1 MDLVPPSEH
10 QVLVFLAAFAVLL
23 AAARGLG
30 ALAQRVGQP
39 AVIGELTAGLLLGP
53 SVLGRVAPDVE
64 EWLFPP
70 DHVQTAMIFTVSWLG
85 VIFLLLATGFE
96 TDLGLIR
103 RLGRAAGIVSTGSL
117 VVPIVGGLVV
127 GALMPEVFL
136 GSDDRTSFALFM
148 GAALSISSL
157 PVIAKILGDMGYM
170 RRDFGQ
176 LTLAAGMANDV
187 VGWIALGV
195 IAGLVSAGTI
205 SVGEVSMTLLG
216 VIGFFLVAF
225 TIGQRLIDL
234 SFRTLRRHDVVHMSR
249 LTVLVLITLVASV
262 ATQWLGVEAVL
273 GAFVAGILVGRSPYH
288 DGEVMETLEHTST
301 AFLAPI
307 FFATAGLRV
316 DLGLLTDGTVLFWAL
331 VVLVVASITKFVG
344 TLVGGFIARLPGRE
358 SAALGVALNAR
369 GALEIVIASV
379 GLSLGVLNQASYTVV
394 VLMAMATSMMA
405 PPLLKRALKGWPGT
419 ADEQERLRR
428 EEALA
433 QNLVV
438 RNDRV
443 LIPTRGG
450 PASLLA
456 AQVVDLAWPTDAPVS
471 ILTAE
476 PFDDPD
482 AITPIK
488 NVFGEREVSITEQP
502 GVDVATAVTEEA
514 KLGYGA
520 VVIGFRA
527 GRHETLPAWIRQV
540 VAQTTIPVVLVRG
553 PARNGRR
560 TPWAFARALV
570 PVAGGRTA
578 KASQEI
584 AHGISNA
591 IGTETVL
598 AHVAAPGRGSISRRE
613 AVRRAAAGL
622 LHQASEEARSTG
634 ARVQTLERTGS
645 DAAEEILRMAR
656 DVGCDLVIVGSTQKE
671 SAGDL
676 YLGHTTSEILAH
688 ERSTVIAVLLPP
700 SS

>member
-10 QVLVFLAAFAVLL
+10 QVLVFLVALAVLL

-30 ALAQRVGQP
+30 ALAQRMGQP
-39 AVIGELTAGLLLGP
+39 AVVGELTAGLLLGP
-53 SVLGRVAPDVE
+53 SVLGRVSPGVE

-70 DHVQTAMIFTVSWLG
+70 DHVQTAMIFTVAWLG

-103 RLGRAAGIVSTGSL
+103 RLGRAAGVVSTGSL
-117 VVPIVGGLVV
+117 VVPVVGGLVV
-127 GALMPEVFL
+127 GSLMPEIFL
-136 GSDDRTSFALFM
+136 GSDDRTGFALFM

-195 IAGLVSAGTI
+195 IAGLVSAGSI
-205 SVGEVSMTLLG
+205 SVGDVSVTLLG
-216 VIGFFLVAF
+216 VLGFFLVAF
-225 TIGQRLIDL
+225 TIGQRLIDHA
-234 SFRTLRRHDVVHMSR
+234 FRTLRRRGVAPMSR
-249 LTVLVLITLVASV
+249 ITVLVLITLVASI

-273 GAFVAGILVGRSPYH
+273 GAFVAGVLVGRSPFH
-288 DGEVMETLEHTST
+288 DGEVVESVEHASS

-316 DLGLLTDGTVLFWAL
+316 DLGLLADLTVLMWAL
-331 VVLVVASITKFVG
+331 VVLLVASLTKFLG
-344 TLVGGFIARLPGRE
+344 SILGGSIARLPGRE
-358 SAALGVALNAR
+358 SVALGIALNAR

-405 PPLLKRALKGWPGT
+405 PPLLKLVLRGWPGT
-419 ADEQERLRR
+419 VDEQERLRR

-438 RNDRV
+438 RTDRI
-443 LIPTRGG
+443 LIPTQGG

-456 AQVVDLAWPTDAPVS
+456 AQVVDLAWPTEAKVTL
-471 ILTAE
+471 LTAGAIDDDALA
-476 PFDDPD
+476 PITGIFD
-482 AITPIK
+482 
-488 NVFGEREVSITEQP
+488 ERPTESKHLPEQ
-502 GVDVATAVTEEA
+502 DLVAALTEEA

-520 VVIGFRA
+520 IVIGFRP
-527 GRHETLPAWIRQV
+527 GHHETVAAWIRQV
-540 VAQTTIPVVLVRG
+540 VEETTIPVVLVRG
-553 PARNGRR
+553 PTRNGRR
-560 TPWAFARALV
+560 TPWAFARTLV

-584 AHGISNA
+584 AYGISSRL
-591 IGTETVL
+591 GTETVL
-598 AHVAAPGRGSISRRE
+598 AHVAAPGGSFSRRE
-613 AVRRAAAGL
+613 AIRRAAAGL
-622 LHQASEEARSTG
+622 LHQASEQARDAG
-634 ARVQTLERTGS
+634 ARVQTLERTGT
-645 DAAEEILRMAR
+645 DAAEEILDMAR
-656 DVGCDLVIVGSTQKE
+656 DVGCDLVVVGSTQKD
-671 SAGDL
+671 AGGDL

-688 ERSTVIAVLLPP
+688 ARSTVVAVLLPP
-700 SS
+700 SG